1 VRGNTWL
8 LDKYEW
14 INRGKVKSGRG
25 LGCPIEAVKF

>member
-1 VRGNTWL
+1 VRRNTWL

-25 LGCPIEAVKF
+25 LGCYIGAGKF